1 MKKLCLAVCL
11 AILLPLAVPAYTIV
25 LKGGSRLEIQDK
37 YRVVKDIVVVTLPNG
52 NRQSMS
58 LQKIDIAATEQANGQ
73 TTGDFL
79 KNAVEPAKAADTAAS
94 QAAVDPADPKLAKK
108 PMRRITNSDFEQYRN
123 RRKPPTAGETVAT
136 VTAAPNAGVVVD
148 PDSIASNPAKIGNNS
163 YMVLNST
170 ERDRINF
177 QVRREIEKQRE
188 TYWRNRSRAL
198 LTRLRGEEEQIA
210 ALQAQIDNTRHLY
223 QPPTPPV
230 SVYSTGPTPRAGVVI
245 GGVPIILGGTPANNG
260 NVVVINQG
268 NGQQR
273 TLQQSL
279 QDKLVDLQTQHRA
292 TIVEYEDML
301 EEARHE
307 GALPGW
313 LR

>member
-25 LKGGSRLEIQDK
+25 LKGGSRLEVQDK

-58 LQKIDIAATEQANGQ
+58 LQKIDIGATEQANGQ
-73 TTGDFL
+73 PAGDFL
-79 KNAVEPAKAADTAAS
+79 KNAVEPATAADAAAS
-94 QAAVDPADPKLAKK
+94 QAAVDPDDPKLAKK
-108 PMRRITNSDFEQYRN
+108 PMRRVTNSDFEQYRT
-123 RRKPPTAGETVAT
+123 RRKPPTEKDAGASAEGD
-136 VTAAPNAGVVVD
+136 AAN
-148 PDSIASNPAKIGNNS
+148 IASNPAKIGNNS

-188 TYWRNRSRAL
+188 TYWRTRSRTL
-198 LTRLRGEEEQIA
+198 LTRLRAEEEQIA
-210 ALQAQIDNTRHLY
+210 ALQAQIDNTRYLY

-245 GGVPIILGGTPANNG
+245 GGVPIILGGAPANNG

-273 TLQQSL
+273 TVQQSL
-279 QDKLVDLQTQHRA
+279 QDKLIDLQTQHTA
-292 TIVEYEDML
+292 TIVEYEEML